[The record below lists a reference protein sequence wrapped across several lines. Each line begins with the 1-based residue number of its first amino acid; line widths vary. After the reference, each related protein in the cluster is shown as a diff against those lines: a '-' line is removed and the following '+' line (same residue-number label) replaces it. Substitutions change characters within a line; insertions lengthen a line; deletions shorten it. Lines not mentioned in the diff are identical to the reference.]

1 VDAEQEPRV
10 VAVASDELPASPTRG
25 GGTTAVLDAIRALPD
40 AVAARLEG
48 RAPAATSGGPAEV
61 TFVGEPPPAEATPD
75 DTPGTSPVAA
85 TSLPVDPT
93 EPRWRHPSRRR
104 HRLEAPA

>member
-1 VDAEQEPRV
+1 VESEQEPHV
-10 VAVASDELPASPTRG
+10 VAVASDEPPAPPASR

-48 RAPAATSGGPAEV
+48 RTPAATSGGPAEV
-61 TFVGEPPPAEATPD
+61 TFVGEPPPVEATSD
-75 DTPGTSPVAA
+75 DVPGTSSVAA

-104 HRLEAPA
+104 RRLEAPA